1 MNDRIRELENQAEK
15 FVLSIPAALDINEYT
30 SIFNEKFAELIVSQ
44 CIFEVMHES
53 TKEPSIDIQ
62 NFSVT
67 VANRIKKHFGIKE

>member
-67 VANRIKKHFGIKE
+67 VVNRIKKHFGIKK